1 MALLQLKNVSVKYA
15 QDVLKNINLEVE
27 QGAFLTIFG
36 PSGSGKSTLLKQLK
50 PTFSTGNRSGEIYLN
65 DCPFEQLTERQQ
77 VETIGFIHQN
87 PQDQLV
93 VEDVWHELAFGLEN
107 IGLTTDEM
115 KLRIGEMAHFFG
127 IQHWFHEKVSSLSGG
142 QKQLLNMAATLVLH
156 PEVLL
161 LDEPTAQLD
170 PIAAKE
176 LIELLGRINRDLGV
190 TIILVE
196 HRLEDVLPYTTD
208 FAFMQHGELVLTA
221 KKASFFQ
228 QLMTAA
234 PAWQGYLPAVIQ
246 ASLFLAS
253 QEEPAWTIREGIR
266 RLKECQFHTVQQPT
280 VQQPTDVLFE
290 VKNISF
296 RYTRQGKDILRDVSF
311 TICDQEILS
320 IIGSNGAGKST
331 LLQVMTGQLRAYKGK
346 MYYRQERLKF
356 SKKMYQQEIGFLP
369 QDPLLLFLEGT
380 VQKDYEVFCKRH
392 GLSKQET
399 AERIAEVT
407 ASLQLA
413 PLLSKHPEDLSGG
426 ERQKVAIGKLLLY
439 RPTLLLLDEP
449 TKGLDPQSKA
459 QLAQLLKR
467 LQQEGMTI
475 LVVTHDL
482 EFAATVSNRCG
493 LFFDGE
499 VLVATTP
506 QQFFSNNHF
515 YTTTAHQLAKS
526 FEPSIILTTELIMS
540 INQGENIHEYSS
552 AISRN

>member
-1 MALLQLKNVSVKYA
+1 MALLQLKNVSVQYDKE
-15 QDVLKNINLEVE
+15 VLKNINLEVE
-27 QGAFLTIFG
+27 QGAFLTVFG

-50 PTFSTGNRSGEIYLN
+50 PTFSTGKRSGEIYLN
-65 DCPFEQLTERQQ
+65 GCALEKLTEREK
-77 VETIGFIHQN
+77 VEDIGFIHQN

-107 IGLTTDEM
+107 IGLTTDDM
-115 KLRIGEMAHFFG
+115 KIRIGEMAHFFG

-156 PEVLL
+156 PKILL

-196 HRLEDVLPYTTD
+196 HRLEDVLPHTTD
-208 FAFMQHGELVLTA
+208 FAFMQQGELVLTA
-221 KKASFFQ
+221 KKAAFFQ
-228 QLMTAA
+228 QLRHIA
-234 PAWQGYLPAVIQ
+234 PDWQRYLPAVIQ
-246 ASLFLAS
+246 TSLFIQPL
-253 QEEPAWTIREGIR
+253 QEPAWTISEGIH
-266 RLKECQFHTVQQPT
+266 RLKACQFRAVPQPP
-280 VQQPTDVLFE
+280 VPQSTDVLFD
-290 VKNISF
+290 VKNIAF
-296 RYTRQGKDILRDVSF
+296 RYTRQGKDVLHDVSF
-311 TICDQEILS
+311 AVYEHEILS

-346 MYYRQERLKF
+346 MHYRNERLKF
-356 SKKMYQQEIGFLP
+356 TKKMYQQEIGFLP
-369 QDPLLLFLEGT
+369 QDPLLLFLEDT

-392 GLSKQET
+392 GFSKQET
-399 AERIAEVT
+399 EARIAEV
-407 ASLQLA
+407 AALLQLA
-413 PLLSKHPEDLSGG
+413 PLLPQHAEDLSGG

-449 TKGLDPQSKA
+449 TKGLDPQLKA
-459 QLAQLLKR
+459 QLAQLLKQ

-482 EFAATVSNRCG
+482 EFAATISNRCG

-515 YTTTAHQLAKS
+515 YTTTANQLAKP
-526 FEPSIILTTELIMS
+526 FEPSIILTTELLMS

-552 AISRN
+552 VISRN